1 MRTIKF
7 DLISPTA
14 SIWRARSKGS
24 TRGPRVFRFS
34 MLPSLSVAASM
45 PPGVET
51 RIIDENVEPVDFDT
65 DADLIGISF
74 MTFNAPRAYEIAAR
88 FRDRGKTVVFGGFH
102 PTFLPCEAIAH
113 CDAVCIGE
121 AEYNV
126 PLMIEDFRAGRLQP
140 IYRSERVDL
149 ADLPPIPRNLL
160 QPKRYLTP
168 NVLQAT
174 RGCPYRC
181 KFCSIA
187 AFHGYEIRTRPVEA
201 VVDEL
206 SGMGRQVVFMDDNII
221 GDRDYALS
229 LFNAMIPL
237 GKRWFSQCGIHM
249 ADDEE
254 LLRAAVRS
262 GCGGLF
268 VGLESLSQANLSGWT
283 KGPNRAAEYVRQVET
298 LHENGIAV
306 YAGFVFGS
314 DGDSPDVFR
323 RTLAFLDE
331 ARIDA
336 LQATRLT
343 PFPGTP
349 LFDEMDQAGR
359 IFDRDWSHYD
369 FGHVVF
375 EPLHMSRETLDLGV
389 AWISREFYSRRRVAR
404 RVARELGYLAPSSI
418 LRGTV
423 PLNLGYR
430 ARFSRNGTLEK
441 GARFAASG
449 VQTGPPAP
457 RSNLTR
463 PGD

>member
-1 MRTIKF
+1 MDTLKF

-14 SIWRARSKGS
+14 SIWRAQRKGG

-45 PPGVET
+45 PAGVET

-74 MTFNAPRAYEIAAR
+74 MTFNAPRAYEIADR
-88 FRDRGKTVVFGGFH
+88 MRDRGKTVIFGGFH
-102 PTFLPCEAIAH
+102 PTFLPYEAIAH
-113 CDAVCIGE
+113 CDAVCVGE
-121 AEYNV
+121 AEYNL
-126 PLMIEDFRAGRLQP
+126 PRMIADFRSGSLEP

-149 ADLPPIPRNLL
+149 ADLPVPPRDLL
-160 QPKRYLTP
+160 QPRRYLTP

-174 RGCPYRC
+174 RGCPFRC

-187 AFHGYEIRTRPVEA
+187 AFHGYEIRTRRVGA
-201 VVDEL
+201 VIDEL
-206 SGMGRQVVFMDDNII
+206 HGMGRQVVFMDDNII

-229 LFNAMIPL
+229 LFEAMVPL
-237 GKRWFSQCGIHM
+237 GKKWFSQCGIHM

-254 LLRAAVRS
+254 LLGAAVRS

-268 VGLESLSQANLSGWT
+268 VGLESLSQENLSRWT
-283 KGPNRAAEYVRQVET
+283 KGPNRSAEYVRQVRT
-298 LHENGIAV
+298 LHDNGIAV

-314 DGDSPDVFR
+314 DGDSPGVFR
-323 RTLAFLDE
+323 RTLEFLDE

-349 LFDEMDQAGR
+349 LFEEMDQAGR
-359 IFDRDWSHYD
+359 IFDKDWSHYD

-375 EPLHMSRETLDLGV
+375 EPLHMSREMLDLGV
-389 AWISREFYSRRRVAR
+389 AWISREFYSRRRVTR
-404 RVARELGYLAPSSI
+404 RLVDELRYLAPSSI
-418 LRGTV
+418 LRGSI

-441 GARFAASG
+441 GARFAAT
-449 VQTGPPAP
+449 TG
-457 RSNLTR
+457 
-463 PGD
+463 GD

>member
-1 MRTIKF
+1 MDTIRL

-14 SIWRARSKGS
+14 SVWRAQRKGK

-34 MLPSLSVAASM
+34 MLPSLAVAASM
-45 PPGVET
+45 PEGVET
-51 RIIDENVEPVDFDT
+51 RIIDENVEPIDFDT

-88 FRDRGKTVVFGGFH
+88 FRDRGKTVIFGGFH
-102 PTFLPCEAIAH
+102 PTFLPYEAIAH
-113 CDAVCIGE
+113 CDAVCVGE

-126 PLMIEDFRAGRLQP
+126 PLMIADFRAGRLQP
-140 IYRSERVDL
+140 IYRSDPVDL
-149 ADLPPIPRNLL
+149 ADLPPAPAGLL
-160 QPKRYLTP
+160 QGKRYLTP

-174 RGCPYRC
+174 RGCPYKC

-187 AFHGYEIRTRPVEA
+187 AFHGYRIRTRPVEA
-201 VVDEL
+201 VIGEL
-206 SGMGRQVVFMDDNII
+206 RGLGRQVVFMDDNII

-229 LFNAMIPL
+229 LFEAMIPL

-254 LLRAAVRS
+254 LLRMAVRS

-268 VGLESLSQANLSGWT
+268 VGLESLSQENLSRWT
-283 KGPNRAAEYVRQVET
+283 KGPNRAAEYVRQVRT

-314 DGDSPDVFR
+314 DDDTPAVFEK
-323 RTLAFLDE
+323 TLEFLDE
-331 ARIDA
+331 ARVDA

-349 LFDEMDQAGR
+349 LFDEMDGAGR
-359 IFDRDWSHYD
+359 IFDKDWSHYD

-389 AWISREFYSRRRVAR
+389 AWISRQFYSRRRVAR
-404 RVARELGYLAPSSI
+404 RLARQVGYLAPSSI
-418 LRGTV
+418 VRGTI

-430 ARFSRNGTLEK
+430 VRFARNGTLDK
-441 GARFAASG
+441 GTRFNPA
-449 VQTGPPAP
+449 TGAH
-457 RSNLTR
+457 RR
-463 PGD
+463 PGLVEAA

>member
-1 MRTIKF
+1 MNDLKF

-14 SIWRARSKGS
+14 SIWRAQRKGS

-34 MLPSLSVAASM
+34 MLPSLAVAASM
-45 PPGVET
+45 PDGVET

-74 MTFNAPRAYEIAAR
+74 MTFNAPRAYELAAR
-88 FRDRGKTVVFGGFH
+88 FRDRGKTVIFGGYH
-102 PTFLPCEAIAH
+102 PSFLPHEAIGH
-113 CDAVCIGE
+113 CDAVCVGE
-121 AEYNV
+121 SEINV
-126 PLMIEDFRAGRLQP
+126 RRMISDLRAGNLQP
-140 IYRSERVDL
+140 IYQSAPVDL
-149 ADLPPIPRNLL
+149 ADLPVPSEDLL
-160 QPKRYLTP
+160 QRRHYLTP

-181 KFCSIA
+181 KFCSVA
-187 AFHGYEIRTRPVEA
+187 AFHGYEIRTRPVDA
-201 VVDEL
+201 VLDEL
-206 SGMGRQVVFMDDNII
+206 RRLGRQVVYMDDNII
-221 GDRDYALS
+221 GDRDYALE

-237 GKRWFSQCGIHM
+237 RKRWFSQCGIHI
-249 ADDEE
+249 ADDPE

-268 VGLESLSQANLSGWT
+268 VGLESLSQENLSKWT
-283 KGPNRAAEYVRQVET
+283 KGPNRAAEYLRQVRR
-298 LHENGIAV
+298 LHDNGVAV

-314 DGDSPDVFR
+314 DGDSPAVFR
-323 RTLAFLDE
+323 QTLDFLDE

-359 IFDRDWSHYD
+359 IFDKDWSHYD

-375 EPLHMSRETLDLGV
+375 EPLNMSRETLDLGV
-389 AWISREFYSRRRVAR
+389 AWISSQFYSRRRVAR
-404 RVARELGYLAPSSI
+404 RLAGEVRYLAPSSI
-418 LRGTV
+418 VRGTV

-430 ARFSRNGTLEK
+430 VRFARNGTLEK
-441 GARFAASG
+441 GSRFAG
-449 VQTGPPAP
+449 EGRLPAP
-457 RSNLTR
+457 AVRA
-463 PGD
+463 

>member
-1 MRTIKF
+1 MNDLKF

-14 SIWRARSKGS
+14 SIWRAQRKGG

-34 MLPSLSVAASM
+34 MLPSLAVAASM
-45 PPGVET
+45 PDGVET

-65 DADLIGISF
+65 DADLVGISF
-74 MTFNAPRAYEIAAR
+74 MTSNAPRAYELAAR
-88 FRDRGKTVVFGGFH
+88 FRDRGKTVIFGGYH
-102 PTFLPCEAIAH
+102 PSFLPHEAIGY
-113 CDAVCIGE
+113 CDAVCVGE
-121 AEYNV
+121 AEINV
-126 PLMIEDFRAGRLQP
+126 PRMIADFRAGKLQP
-140 IYRSERVDL
+140 IYRSAPVDL
-149 ADLPPIPRNLL
+149 ADLPLPSEDLL
-160 QPKRYLTP
+160 QRRHYLTP

-187 AFHGYEIRTRPVEA
+187 AFHGYQIRTRPVDA
-201 VVDEL
+201 VLDEL
-206 SGMGRQVVFMDDNII
+206 RRLGRQVVFMDDNII
-221 GDRDYALS
+221 GDRDYALD

-237 GKRWFSQCGIHM
+237 HKRWFSQCGIHI
-249 ADDEE
+249 ADDPE

-268 VGLESLSQANLSGWT
+268 VGLESLSQENLSNWT
-283 KGPNRAAEYVRQVET
+283 KGPNRAAEYMRQVQL
-298 LHENGIAV
+298 LHDNGIAV

-314 DGDSPDVFR
+314 DGDSPTVFR
-323 RTLAFLDE
+323 KTLDFLDE
-331 ARIDA
+331 ARIDV

-359 IFDRDWSHYD
+359 IFDKDWSHYN

-389 AWISREFYSRRRVAR
+389 AWVSRQFYSRRRVAR
-404 RVARELGYLAPSSI
+404 RLVGEVRYLAPSSI
-418 LRGTV
+418 VRGTV

-430 ARFSRNGTLEK
+430 VRFARNGVFEK
-441 GARFAASG
+441 GSRFAG
-449 VQTGPPAP
+449 EGRLPAP
-457 RSNLTR
+457 AVRA
-463 PGD
+463 